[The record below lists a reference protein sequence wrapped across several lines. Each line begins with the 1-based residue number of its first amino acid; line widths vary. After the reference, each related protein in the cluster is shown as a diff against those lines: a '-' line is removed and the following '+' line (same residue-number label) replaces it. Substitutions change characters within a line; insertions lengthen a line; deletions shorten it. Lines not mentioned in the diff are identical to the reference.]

1 MKLETIARA
10 TSFAIRVMTA
20 IYDNDGWVHSWGRC
34 SERNN
39 DVGGAGDS
47 CHLDYCAV
55 DAGFY
60 NEKQRDY
67 AYVRCYDLGLH
78 GYKYTFETEG
88 YDRDGEKIAK
98 TAYAF
103 HMQDRPGEV
112 PGG

>member
-1 MKLETIARA
+1 
-10 TSFAIRVMTA
+10 MTA
-20 IYDNDGWVHSWGRC
+20 IYDNDGWVHSWGR
-34 SERNN
+34 SAARNA
-39 DVGGAGDS
+39 DVGGAPGS
-47 CHLDYCAV
+47 CHRDFCAV

-60 NEKQRDY
+60 SEQARDY

-88 YDRDGEKIAK
+88 YNTDHVMCKK

-103 HMQDRPGEV
+103 HMQDRPGEA